1 MNSENSRDGEV
12 KSVQWLFKNNCS
24 LAPKQLLYW
33 YFSIALLTLIIASGF
48 GLMGY
53 WVVLPFAGLELL
65 ILAVAF
71 LVYGRHAADFELL
84 QLDGTEL
91 RLVRAVGQ
99 TQTEQ
104 VVPAQWVRL
113 EYDGRYK
120 APLLIRY
127 QGQTIKFGRFVA
139 EQDKP
144 ALHKELRAA
153 LAKIASG
160 GTWSLQANQ
169 V

>member
-1 MNSENSRDGEV
+1 MISENSRDGEV
-12 KSVQWLFKNNCS
+12 NSVQWLFRKNCS

-65 ILAVAF
+65 VLAGAF
-71 LVYGRHAADFELL
+71 LIYGRHATDFEMI
-84 QLDGTEL
+84 QLTGAEL
-91 RLVRAVGQ
+91 RLVRLVGQ
-99 TQTEQ
+99 TQTEK

-120 APLLIRY
+120 APLVIRY
-127 QGQTIKFGRFVA
+127 QGQTITFGRFVA

-144 ALHKELRAA
+144 ALHKEMRTA

-160 GTWSLQANQ
+160 ATWSLQANQ